1 MIKTFDWTQKW
12 RVSKVSVRQYLIV
25 SWHLDCTSIPKSF
38 YKSKTCKEVT
48 SPLEKIHIVSIFHF
62 LTLSLWF
69 FLQKQFFFWSNV
81 LWKESNSKKVIFEIF
96 RMGSHDEKEGT
107 LVELWS
113 LRKVKY
119 PSLNLL
125 CLLFQFSLY
134 KNEKK
139 SFRTSTGRQRFWL
152 CLDLRREGF
161 TTRVSWRWFHGR
173 SDYLVNQNFPYNY
186 VWDILMFRKTNYD
199 RITRRSCQF
208 NYYCIPSHINSI
220 ISCPNLLSVPDSYWQ
235 TTSSG
240 DLVFLRRL
248 EVGFFSEW

>member
-1 MIKTFDWTQKW
+1 M
-12 RVSKVSVRQYLIV
+12 
-25 SWHLDCTSIPKSF
+25 F
-38 YKSKTCKEVT
+38 YER
-48 SPLEKIHIVSIFHF
+48 
-62 LTLSLWF
+62 
-69 FLQKQFFFWSNV
+69 
-81 LWKESNSKKVIFEIF
+81 KVIQRKWFLKSLEWAVMM
-96 RMGSHDEKEGT
+96 RKRA
-107 LVELWS
+107 LW
-113 LRKVKY
+113 
-119 PSLNLL
+119 LN
-125 CLLFQFSLY
+125 CEVSERWNIQVWTSFVCFFNFLFT
-134 KNEKK
+134 NMKK